1 MPDITLEEI
10 DPRIALA
17 SIVASIALQE
27 AAVSHVLNAEGE
39 KIQAVVGM
47 TGTTVEELQDI
58 NQSVM
63 DTVNNVA
70 LYEDDLRVKLRSAL
84 EALFPTA
91 TFPIAFIDS
100 VTGEL
105 VDCQCAWCTLTN
117 NATGDSS
124 TIYARGNTL
133 TLTGLKPGSYTLHM
147 MDACAGYAYNEGYF
161 DIYVDTSG
169 NVTFNGAMVTDE
181 SPAVIELNEAPSGAA
196 AHEILPVMEPQ
207 PTQEALPEP
216 APEPQPAHEILP
228 ELVIE
233 PQHAQE
239 DGYYVLRIKLPG
251 LDETPEAQ

>member
-1 MPDITLEEI
+1 MPNFTLEEI

-70 LYEDDLRVKLRSAL
+70 LLEDDMRSKLMTSL

-91 TFPIAFIDS
+91 TFPIFFIDGLTMAP
-100 VTGEL
+100 VN
-105 VDCQCAWCTLTN
+105 CQCVWCTLTSL
-117 NATGDSS
+117 ATGDTS
-124 TIYARGNTL
+124 IVYARGDTL

-147 MDACAGYAYNEGYF
+147 IDACAGYAYNEDFF

-169 NVTFNGAMVTDE
+169 HVMFNGAAVTDE
-181 SPAVIELNEAPSGAA
+181 SPAVIELTEAPSGAA
-196 AHEILPVMEPQ
+196 AAMPEAYAEP
-207 PTQEALPEP
+207 EAEPEP
-216 APEPQPAHEILP
+216 YAQPEAA
-228 ELVIE
+228 
-233 PQHAQE
+233 AQGA
-239 DGYYVLRIKLPG
+239 GYQVMRLQLPG
-251 LDETPEAQ
+251 LEKAPEAQ